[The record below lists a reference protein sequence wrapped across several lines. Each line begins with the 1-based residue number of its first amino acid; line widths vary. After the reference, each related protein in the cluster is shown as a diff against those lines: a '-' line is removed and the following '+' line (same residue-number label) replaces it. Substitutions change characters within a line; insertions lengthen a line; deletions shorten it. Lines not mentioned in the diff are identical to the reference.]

1 MKEKKDKQEPAGGE
15 YMLSGSLGEG
25 LMTTPKDEIARS
37 AAETTLALNPLMGGI
52 NREELLGAVTMML
65 RSTMTNPVT
74 SAKSASKIAKENAA
88 ILLGKSQR
96 KADPKDRRFRDPAW
110 EHNPFYRRGM
120 QAYLATQEHL
130 NDWVS
135 DLKMSELE
143 HARAKFV
150 MGMITD
156 ALAPTNS
163 LIGNPAATKRV
174 VDSGGLSLLKGLKN
188 AYTDLTKNG
197 GMPSQVDKRPF
208 KVGKNLAVSE
218 GQVIWKNEMLEVIQY
233 APTTE
238 KVHRT
243 PILIIPPQINK
254 YYAMDLSPMTSM
266 VQFLLA
272 MEQQTFVVSWRN
284 PRREH
289 ADWGMQD
296 YVDSLIQASEVV
308 RQVTKSKKINLSG
321 ACSGGITT
329 ATLASLFAAAGDDRI
344 NSITFMVCVLN
355 PQKEDSELGQIVSD
369 GSLEIARAYSKKKG
383 ILKGDDLARMFA
395 WMRPNDLIWNYVVNN
410 YLMGEDPAPFDVLYW
425 NNDSTNLPAQL
436 HSDYLDMG
444 LNQPFDHPGEFEVAG
459 HMLDMSKVKADAF
472 IVAGL
477 TDHITPWKACYRT
490 AGLLGSKNVEFIL
503 SSSGHIQSL
512 LNPPGNPKAKMF
524 RNPKIEPT
532 ADEWAAAATEEAGSW
547 WPVWGEWLKARS
559 GTVKAAPKACGN
571 EAFEPLYPAPG
582 HYVFDE

>member
-1 MKEKKDKQEPAGGE
+1 MP
-15 YMLSGSLGEG
+15 LRRSLGG
-25 LMTTPKDEIARS
+25 TRRMTPKDEIARS
-37 AAETTLALNPLMGGI
+37 AAETTLAMNPLMGGI
-52 NREELLGAVTMML
+52 NREELLGAVAMML
-65 RSTMTNPVT
+65 RSTMTNPLT
-74 SAKSASKIAKENAA
+74 SAKAATKIARENTE
-88 ILLGKSQR
+88 ILLGKSAR
-96 KADPKDRRFRDPAW
+96 KADPKDRRFRDAAW

-130 NDWVS
+130 NEWVS
-135 DLKMSELE
+135 DLNMTELE

-156 ALAPTNS
+156 ALAPTNT
-163 LIGNPAATKRV
+163 LLGNPAATKRV

-188 AYTDLTKNG
+188 AYVDLTKNG
-197 GMPSQVDKRPF
+197 GMPSQVDKRSF
-208 KVGKNLAVSE
+208 KVGENLAVSE
-218 GQVIWKNEMLEVIQY
+218 GQVIWKNEMLELIQY
-233 APTTE
+233 APKTE

-272 MEQQTFVVSWRN
+272 MGLQPFVVSWRN
-284 PRREH
+284 PTKEH
-289 ADWGMQD
+289 RDWGLEA
-296 YVDSLIQASEVV
+296 YIDSLVQASEVV
-308 RQVTKSKKINLSG
+308 RQVTKSKKINVSG

-369 GSLEIARAYSKKKG
+369 GSLEVARAYSKRKG

-436 HSDYLDMG
+436 HSDYLDLG

-459 HMLDMSKVKADAF
+459 HMLDMSKVTADAF

-490 AGLLGSKNVEFIL
+490 AGLLGSENVEFIL

-524 RNPKIEPT
+524 RNQSIAPT
-532 ADEWAAAATEEAGSW
+532 ADAWAADATEEAGSW
-547 WPVWGEWLKARS
+547 WPVWSEWLKERS
-559 GTVKAAPKACGN
+559 GALKAAPKACGN
-571 EAFEPLYPAPG
+571 EAFQPLYPAPG
-582 HYVFDE
+582 RYVFDE

>member
-1 MKEKKDKQEPAGGE
+1 MPADTEYLSSGG
-15 YMLSGSLGEG
+15 LREG
-25 LMTTPKDEIARS
+25 QMTTPKDEIAKS

-52 NREELLGAVTMML
+52 NREELVGAVAMML

-74 SAKSASKIAKENAA
+74 TAKSASRIAKENAN
-88 ILLGKSQR
+88 ILMGKSKR

-156 ALAPTNS
+156 ALAPTNT

-208 KVGKNLAVSE
+208 KVGENLAITE
-218 GQVIWKNEMLEVIQY
+218 GQVIWKNEMLELIQY
-233 APTTE
+233 APKTD

-284 PRREH
+284 PKREH
-289 ADWGMQD
+289 RDWGMQE
-296 YVDSLIQASEVV
+296 YIDSLIQASEVV
-308 RQVTKSKKINLSG
+308 RKVTKSKKINVSG

-329 ATLASLFAAAGDDRI
+329 ATLASLLAAAGDDRI
-344 NSITFMVCVLN
+344 NAITFMVCVLN
-355 PQKEDSELGQIVSD
+355 PQREDSELGQIVSD

-444 LNQPFDHPGEFEVAG
+444 LNQPFDHPGEYEVAG
-459 HMLDMSKVKADAF
+459 HMLDMSKVKSDAF

-490 AGLLGSKNVEFIL
+490 AGLLGSDNIEFIL

-524 RNPKIEPT
+524 RNPEIAPT
-532 ADEWAAAATEEAGSW
+532 ADEWAAGATEEVGSW

-559 GTVKAAPKACGN
+559 GALKTAPKACGSD
-571 EAFEPLYPAPG
+571 AFQPLYPAPG
-582 HYVFDE
+582 RYVFDE

>member
-1 MKEKKDKQEPAGGE
+1 MKEKKDKQKPAGGE

-25 LMTTPKDEIARS
+25 RMTTPKDEIARS

-52 NREELLGAVTMML
+52 NREELLGAVAMML

-74 SAKSASKIAKENAA
+74 SAKSATKIAKENAE
-88 ILLGKSQR
+88 ILLGKSKR

-130 NDWVS
+130 NDWVA
-135 DLKMSELE
+135 DLKMTELE

-218 GQVIWKNEMLEVIQY
+218 GQVIWKNEMLELIQY
-233 APTTE
+233 APRTE

-243 PILIIPPQINK
+243 PLLIIPPQINK

-284 PRREH
+284 PKREH
-289 ADWGMQD
+289 GNWGMQE
-296 YVDSLIQASEVV
+296 YIDSLIQASEVV
-308 RQVTKSKKINLSG
+308 RQVTKSKKINVSG

-490 AGLLGSKNVEFIL
+490 AGLLGSKNVEFVL

-524 RNPKIEPT
+524 RNPNIEPT
-532 ADEWAAAATEEAGSW
+532 ADEWAAGATEEAGSW

-559 GTVKAAPKACGN
+559 GTVKTAPRTCGN
-571 EAFEPLYPAPG
+571 EAFQPLYPAPG
-582 HYVFDE
+582 RYVFDE

>member
-1 MKEKKDKQEPAGGE
+1 MPADTEYLSSGG
-15 YMLSGSLGEG
+15 LREG
-25 LMTTPKDEIARS
+25 QMTTPKDEIAKS

-52 NREELLGAVTMML
+52 NREELVGAVAMML

-74 SAKSASKIAKENAA
+74 TAKSASRIAKENAS
-88 ILLGKSQR
+88 ILMGKSKR

-156 ALAPTNS
+156 ALAPTNT

-208 KVGKNLAVSE
+208 KVGENLAITE
-218 GQVIWKNEMLEVIQY
+218 GQVIWKNEMLELIQY
-233 APTTE
+233 APKTD

-284 PRREH
+284 PKREH
-289 ADWGMQD
+289 RDWGMQE
-296 YVDSLIQASEVV
+296 YIDSLIQASEVV
-308 RQVTKSKKINLSG
+308 RKVTKSKKINVSG

-329 ATLASLFAAAGDDRI
+329 ATLASLLAAAGDDRI
-344 NSITFMVCVLN
+344 NAITFMVCVLN

-444 LNQPFDHPGEFEVAG
+444 LNQPFDHPGEYEVAG
-459 HMLDMSKVKADAF
+459 HMLDMSKVKSDAF

-490 AGLLGSKNVEFIL
+490 AGLLGSDNIEFIL

-524 RNPKIEPT
+524 RNPEIAPT
-532 ADEWAAAATEEAGSW
+532 ADEWAAGATEEAGSW

-559 GTVKAAPKACGN
+559 GALKTAPKACGSD
-571 EAFEPLYPAPG
+571 AFQPLYPAPG
-582 HYVFDE
+582 RYVFDE

>member
-1 MKEKKDKQEPAGGE
+1 
-15 YMLSGSLGEG
+15 
-25 LMTTPKDEIARS
+25 MTTPKDEIARS

-218 GQVIWKNEMLEVIQY
+218 GQVIWKNEMLELIQY

-308 RQVTKSKKINLSG
+308 RQVTKSKKINVSG
-321 ACSGGITT
+321 ACSGGITS

-490 AGLLGSKNVEFIL
+490 AGLLGSKSVEFIL

-532 ADEWAAAATEEAGSW
+532 ADEWAAGATEEAGSW